1 MSATLRSPVLRALAP
16 RFWAAHLAV
25 MASLAICAWLGMWQ
39 YHAWEARRAAAAVDL
54 TTKEPIPLA
63 DAMGPDDPFP
73 GNDLGQPVVV
83 DGTWVPEGTVYVSG
97 REHDGVDGYWA
108 VTPLAIGGPDA
119 PAMLVVRGWSATL
132 DDIPAPPTGE
142 AELVGFLQPP
152 EGATDLPDEDPADDL
167 LPQLRIADAIQHV
180 DQDLYGAYVVV
191 ADTVAPGD
199 WPAGDRAVNAGT
211 TGLTAA
217 DLDQQPDVGRFT
229 ALRNLLYA
237 FQWWVFGA
245 FAAFVWWRFMADS
258 LAAEEASAYGEA
270 VDPDRTDEST
280 DESADDGVVTEG

>member
-1 MSATLRSPVLRALAP
+1 MVRALAP
-16 RFWAAHLAV
+16 RFWAAHLALV
-25 MASLAICAWLGMWQ
+25 AALAITGWLGMWQ

-54 TTKEPIPLA
+54 TTKEPVPLA
-63 DAMGPDDPFP
+63 DTMGPDDPFP
-73 GNDLGQPVVV
+73 GNDLGRPVVLA
-83 DGTWVPEGTVYVSG
+83 GTWVPDGTIYVSG

-108 VTPLAIGGPDA
+108 VTPLAVDDQDGS
-119 PAMLVVRGWSATL
+119 AMLVVRGWSASL
-132 DDIPAPPTGE
+132 DTIPAPPTGR

-152 EGATDLPDEDPADDL
+152 EGATGLPDEDPTDDL

-191 ADTVAPGD
+191 ADKVAPGD
-199 WPAGDRAVNAGT
+199 WPVGDRAVNAGT
-211 TGLTAA
+211 AGLVAA

-258 LAAEEASAYGEA
+258 LAAQVAAAYGVEA
-270 VDPDRTDEST
+270 PEHTVDDP
-280 DESADDGVVTEG
+280 ADDGVVIEG